1 MDSSGVL
8 YGLTGSGG
16 GNDGDVEHIGG
27 GTVFALNGTTLQT
40 LHSFC
45 AQRNCTD
52 GEYPVGGLVMDANG
66 NLFGATQTGGKYGA
80 GVVFELTP

>member
-16 GNDGDVEHIGG
+16 GNDGDAEHKGG

-40 LHSFC
+40 LYSFC
-45 AQRNCTD
+45 ARRNCTD
-52 GEYPVGGLVMDANG
+52 GEYPVGGLVMDASG
-66 NLFGATQTGGKYGA
+66 NLFGATQAGGKYGA